1 MTHSR
6 PPIVVAPSILAADIS
21 KLGHEVDDVVAAGAD
36 WLHVDVMD
44 GAFVPPIT
52 FGANV
57 VQALKAR
64 TKTFLDV
71 HLMVVEPERHFHSFQ
86 QAGADRLIIH
96 QETCPH
102 LYRSLSEI
110 RSLGMKNGV
119 AINPGTPLESIVD
132 VLEVCDLVLVMSVNP
147 GWGGQPFITSSLGK
161 IRELKNKLESM
172 KLHHVT
178 IEVDGGINA
187 ETGAQCVKAGATALV
202 AGSSIFG
209 SSDRRKAIAE
219 LRA

>member
-1 MTHSR
+1 MTHPHHSV
-6 PPIVVAPSILAADIS
+6 VVAPSILAADIAR
-21 KLGHEVDDVVAAGAD
+21 LGQEVDDVVAAGAD

-71 HLMVVEPERHFHSFQ
+71 HLMVVEPERHFQAFQ
-86 QAGADRLIIH
+86 KAGADRLIIH

-102 LYRSLSEI
+102 LHRSLEEI

-119 AINPGTPLESIVD
+119 AINPGTPIESIVD
-132 VLEVCDLVLVMSVNP
+132 VLEICDLVLVMSVNP
-147 GWGGQPFITSSLGK
+147 GWGGQPFIASSLGK
-161 IRELKNKLESM
+161 IRDLKSRLDSM

-187 ETGAQCVKAGATALV
+187 QTGPQCVSAGATALV
-202 AGSSIFG
+202 AGSYVFG
-209 SSDRRKAIAE
+209 AADRRKAIAG
-219 LRA
+219 LRS

>member
-1 MTHSR
+1 MTHSH
-6 PPIVVAPSILAADIS
+6 PTVVVAPSILAADFSRI
-21 KLGHEVDDVVAAGAD
+21 GQEVDDVVAAGAD

-52 FGANV
+52 FGANMV
-57 VQALKAR
+57 EALKCR

-71 HLMVVEPERHFHSFQ
+71 HLMVVEPERHFQSFQ
-86 QAGADRLIIH
+86 RAGADRLIIH

-102 LYRSLSEI
+102 LHRSLAEI

-119 AINPGTPLESIVD
+119 AINPGTPIESIVD

-147 GWGGQPFITSSLGK
+147 GWGGQPFISSSLGK
-161 IRELKNKLESM
+161 IRDLKSKLEVM

-187 ETGAQCVKAGATALV
+187 QTGAECVRAGATALV
-202 AGSSIFG
+202 AGSYVFG
-209 SSDRRKAIAE
+209 ASDRSKAIAG
-219 LRA
+219 LRP